1 MKTDAR
7 VKYTVKVIKE
17 AFLKI
22 LENKPIT
29 KISVKEVAEAAEVNR
44 ATFYSHFSDC
54 YDLLESI
61 ENDLLNDFRNSLKY
75 VSFFDVA
82 FLVSAIYDMIERNS
96 EICRILVFKN
106 TNPSIIKK
114 MIDLAREQSMEQ
126 WRKEL
131 KKASPNE
138 LEMLYIHLSHGLMQ
152 VVAEGYYKYDKKEVI
167 SFVNRIV
174 LSSIASFR

>member
-82 FLVSAIYDMIERNS
+82 FLVSAIYDMIERHS

-114 MIDLAREQSMEQ
+114 MIDLAREQSMEL

-131 KKASPNE
+131 KKASQNE
-138 LEMLYIHLSHGLMQ
+138 LEMLYIHLSHGLMH

-167 SFVNRIV
+167 GFVNRIV

>member
-61 ENDLLNDFRNSLKY
+61 ENDLLNDFRNSLKH

-114 MIDLAREQSMEQ
+114 MIDLAREQSMEL

-131 KKASPNE
+131 KKASQNE

>member
-75 VSFFDVA
+75 VSFF
-82 FLVSAIYDMIERNS
+82 
-96 EICRILVFKN
+96 
-106 TNPSIIKK
+106 
-114 MIDLAREQSMEQ
+114 
-126 WRKEL
+126 
-131 KKASPNE
+131 
-138 LEMLYIHLSHGLMQ
+138 
-152 VVAEGYYKYDKKEVI
+152 
-167 SFVNRIV
+167 
-174 LSSIASFR
+174 